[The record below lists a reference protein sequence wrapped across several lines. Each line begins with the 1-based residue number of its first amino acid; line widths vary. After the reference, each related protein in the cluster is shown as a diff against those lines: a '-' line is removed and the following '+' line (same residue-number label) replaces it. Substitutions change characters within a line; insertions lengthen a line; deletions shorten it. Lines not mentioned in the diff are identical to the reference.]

1 VKGDAA
7 MKKLFVFLIAAL
19 LCLTLF
25 SSCFKEPDF
34 YGAVSLEITKET
46 NRDYSE
52 GIELIRYDWS
62 GYGVS
67 YNTIEPCKLSSDII
81 EIIGSMK
88 ITEEK
93 SDEIADGTLDEY
105 YNAPPVE
112 RGTSWVE
119 IGSKI
124 YRLDPEMTEISIV
137 ERHLG
142 EGKKLDS
149 DHDIVRL
156 GKLLHQAWYYH
167 PYDYYSGSFNNS
179 TGEISLDRM
188 YEAESNVDIKVK
200 SFKVEKEFNSVNSV
214 TVEVTAKADVELRLK
229 LDSRQSDDNLGAGDF
244 KELSMKKGET
254 KTVTLSFSG
263 WQYSYWIY
271 IKADNTMVSLQIN
284 P

>member
-1 VKGDAA
+1 MLA
-7 MKKLFVFLIAAL
+7 IL
-19 LCLTLF
+19 LCLPLLA
-25 SSCFKEPDF
+25 SCKEEPDF
-34 YGAVSLEITKET
+34 YGEVSLEITKET

-105 YNAPPVE
+105 YNAPPVQ

-137 ERHLG
+137 KRHLG

-149 DHDIVRL
+149 DSDIARL
-156 GKLLHQAWYYH
+156 AKLLHQAWYYH
-167 PYDYYSGSFNNS
+167 PYDYYSGTYDNS
-179 TGEISLDRM
+179 TGTISLERM
-188 YEAESNVDIKVK
+188 YEAESGVEISVIDFDVK
-200 SFKVEKEFNSVNSV
+200 KEHGSVNTV
-214 TVEVTAKADVELRLK
+214 TVEITAKKDADLRLV
-229 LDSRQSDDNLGAGDF
+229 LDSRQSDDNLGAGDL
-244 KELSMKKGET
+244 KEFSMKKGKK

-271 IKADNTMVSLQIN
+271 IRVDNTVVSVQIK